1 MDKPQSYE
9 IQGADRVIKIEPGVR
24 YAILVQGCEEEEALE
39 IVRGL
44 ESWLNGKKLTPISL
58 VFLKTGVNI
67 EFMLI
72 ENGVGMKDSGGD
84 IVIQ

>member
-1 MDKPQSYE
+1 MSKLPSYE
-9 IQGADRVIKIEPGVR
+9 VEGANRVIKIKPGVR
-24 YAILVQGCEEEEALE
+24 YAILVQGCEEEEAME

-67 EFMLI
+67 EFMPI
-72 ENGVGMKDSGGD
+72 EDVGISNGEENV
-84 IVIQ
+84 VQ